1 MDKTDRTPESSP
13 PAGSTQDHLHT
24 IAGEAGSLLSEAKS
38 QGTEQY
44 EQYRDTAADQLESLK
59 EGAQSAA
66 SALEGKDTLGLSQ
79 YLGQLAGYLGTFAEE
94 VRHQSAEE
102 LLQKGARLAR
112 DNPGLFLAGSV
123 AIGFGLSRFLGASAS
138 HSHTSTSS
146 SDRGVN
152 GDHPRS
158 TPPPAYGA
166 SDPYLSSLPDAAPGR
181 SSDVSTHEP
190 FKPTDPLGTGVGAT
204 DIGSIGNHPHGQ
216 DPLKGGV

>member
-24 IAGEAGSLLSEAKS
+24 IAGEAGSLLSEAKT
-38 QGTEQY
+38 QGTEQL

-79 YLGQLAGYLGTFAEE
+79 YLGQLAGYLGTFADE

-138 HSHTSTSS
+138 HSHGSTPSRNYS
-146 SDRGVN
+146 SDA
-152 GDHPRS
+152 DLSS

-166 SDPYLSSLPDAAPGR
+166 SDPYLSSQSDAAPGR

-190 FKPTDPLGTGVGAT
+190 FKPTDPLGTGVGST
-204 DIGSIGNHPHGQ
+204 GDRPLGQ